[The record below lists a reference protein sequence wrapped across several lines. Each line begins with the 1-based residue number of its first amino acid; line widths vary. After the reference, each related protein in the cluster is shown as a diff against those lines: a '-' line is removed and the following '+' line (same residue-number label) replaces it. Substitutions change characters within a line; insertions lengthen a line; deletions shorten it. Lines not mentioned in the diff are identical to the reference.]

1 MLPFHCLASFLVLSV
16 ALPTIVSTLL
26 ESRSTSN
33 GISDTAEA
41 LYLSGMELH
50 AKSDFAGSLDQLRQS
65 CDLTNYTRL
74 QYVVNYAVILSYD
87 GQYGKAIAA
96 IKEGIS
102 FNERESVRVAADSE
116 AIAVLQ
122 GDYKSYSDYM
132 MIFLR
137 DVSAVQH

>member
-1 MLPFHCLASFLVLSV
+1 MLPFHCLVSFLVLSV
-16 ALPTIVSTLL
+16 ALPTIVSTQL

-33 GISDTAEA
+33 VISDTAEA

-50 AKSDFAGSLDQLRQS
+50 TKSDFAGSLDQLRQS
-65 CDLTNYTRL
+65 CELTNYTRL

-87 GQYGKAIAA
+87 GQYDKAIAA
-96 IKEGIS
+96 INEGIN